1 MRIAKKIAESGIASR
16 REAERLIEEGR
27 VSVNGEVITTPVFFV
42 DDSHEIKV
50 DGKIL
55 GGKSEKLVVWKM
67 NKPRGYLTTKSD
79 PKGRKTVF
87 DLFPKVDDRQL
98 YIGRLDYNSEGL
110 LLFTND
116 GNFSRKL
123 ELPSTGL
130 KRSYKVRFHG
140 NLSEEKIRKLKN
152 GVTVDG
158 INYGTIDV
166 KIEKQD
172 KSNNWAILTL
182 REGKNREIRKV
193 LEALGC
199 TVNRLIR
206 ISYGTVSLGNLP
218 SGKVEK
224 LSDAELKKLCNQI
237 EKSSTAERNQR
248 KNLTESYPKKLTNC

>member
-16 REAERLIEEGR
+16 REAEWLIEEGR
-27 VSVNGEVITTPVFFV
+27 VSVNGEIVTTPVFFV
-42 DDSHEIKV
+42 DDSHEITI
-50 DGKIL
+50 DGKPI
-55 GGKSEKLVVWKM
+55 GKKSEKLIVWKM
-67 NKPRGYLTTKSD
+67 NKPKGYLTTKRD

-87 DLFPKVDDRQL
+87 DLFPKTDDRLL

-130 KRSYKVRFHG
+130 SRSYKVRFYG
-140 NLSEEKIRKLKN
+140 NLTKEKIDKLKK
-152 GVTVDG
+152 GITVDG
-158 INYGTIDV
+158 IHYGSIDV
-166 KIEKQD
+166 KIIKQD

-182 REGKNREIRKV
+182 KEGKNREIRKV
-193 LEALGC
+193 LESLGC
-199 TVNRLIR
+199 IVNRLIR

-224 LSDAELKKLCNQI
+224 LSGNEIQKLI
-237 EKSSTAERNQR
+237 EVSGKSRT
-248 KNLTESYPKKLTNC
+248 

>member
-1 MRIAKKIAESGIASR
+1 MRIAKKIAKSGAASR

-27 VSVNGEVITTPVFFV
+27 ISVNGEIVTTPVFFV
-42 DDSHEIKV
+42 NDSHEIAI
-50 DGKIL
+50 DGKPI
-55 GGKSEKLVVWKM
+55 GKKSEKLIVWKM
-67 NKPRGYLTTKSD
+67 NKPKGYLTTKRD

-87 DLFPKVDDRQL
+87 DLFPKTDDRLL

-130 KRSYKVRFHG
+130 ERSYKVRFHG
-140 NLSEEKIRKLKN
+140 NLTKEKIEKLKD

-158 INYGTIDV
+158 IHYGPIDV
-166 KIEKQD
+166 KILKQD

-182 REGKNREIRKV
+182 KEGKNREIRKV
-193 LEALGC
+193 LESLGC

-206 ISYGTVSLGNLP
+206 ISYGTVSLDNLQ

-224 LSDAELKKLCNQI
+224 LSESEIRKLV
-237 EKSSTAERNQR
+237 KSADKSR
-248 KNLTESYPKKLTNC
+248 S